1 MPNCGNC
8 LFQVT
13 SKSDKAGTMVLCGI
27 DTKWHKES
35 YSCEDFIEYSS
46 LGISERL
53 TIAQNIRE
61 NKENEKRHQE
71 VLRSN
76 RRLQIII
83 LIAGFVLGMI
93 AQWIK
98 SKCF

>member
-8 LFQVT
+8 LFHVT
-13 SKSDKAGTMVLCGI
+13 SKGDKGGVMVLCGI
-27 DTKWHKES
+27 DTKWYKES
-35 YSCEDFIEYSS
+35 YSCEDFIEYSN

-61 NKENEKRHQE
+61 SKENERRHRE

-83 LIAGFVLGMI
+83 LIVGFILGMI
-93 AQWIK
+93 AQWVT
-98 SKCF
+98 SKYF

>member
-8 LFQVT
+8 LFQIT
-13 SKSDKAGTMVLCGI
+13 SKGDKNGTQVLCGI
-27 DTKWHKES
+27 DAKWHKES
-35 YSCEDFIEYSS
+35 YGCEDFTKYSS

-61 NKENEKRHQE
+61 NKDNERRHRE

-83 LIAGFVLGMI
+83 LITGFVLGMI
-93 AQWIK
+93 AQGIK
-98 SKCF
+98 SKYF